1 MYALARAAVVDRR
14 GCAWTRGQQLQRGQ
28 DSSARRETNNTP
40 HSTQDAC
47 LCAAGG
53 GCARWQRRRQAG
65 RQAEEQASSS
75 SSSSG
80 SSWGQSDL
88 GAAPPP
94 VRDPDLQRRRER
106 ERPPPA
112 TPRCTPNH
120 APTEPTPQCTPHH
133 TGLCPS
139 PPPHPSTPHLAA
151 AAAAAGVA
159 VTVSR
164 LAMFRSTHPG
174 LAATG
179 LPGVA
184 RGRAGGRCCDPYM
197 HADITSNT
205 AEPSPLPSLPPS
217 SCAWRQ
223 AARTELTTR
232 DLPHN
237 PRRGPGPVVRKSSVL
252 SPSPLLTDALSLQDR
267 RAADRHVERKPA
279 PKYRVPL
286 APQWPMEPLLSLFIS
301 ACMPR
306 LRLNSTRTTPPNRCC
321 SSGLREPS
329 IFALQTCS
337 LCMKK
342 KRRTEWRRAKVMLLT
357 NPEPCFLCLCGT
369 CRRPA
374 APLLDTSAAPS

>member
-1 MYALARAAVVDRR
+1 MDAL
-14 GCAWTRGQQLQRGQ
+14 GPE
-28 DSSARRETNNTP
+28 DSSCSGARTRARGAKQTT
-40 HSTQDAC
+40 HRTAHKTLAC
-47 LCAAGG
+47 APQEEVAHGGNGG
-53 GCARWQRRRQAG
+53 GRQAG
-65 RQAEEQASSS
+65 RQRS
-75 SSSSG
+75 
-80 SSWGQSDL
+80 
-88 GAAPPP
+88 
-94 VRDPDLQRRRER
+94 RR
-106 ERPPPA
+106 
-112 TPRCTPNH
+112 
-120 APTEPTPQCTPHH
+120 
-133 TGLCPS
+133 
-139 PPPHPSTPHLAA
+139 AA
-151 AAAAAGVA
+151 AAAAAGPLG
-159 VTVSR
+159 VSLIWVLLLLLCAILTCR
-164 LAMFRSTHPG
+164 EGES
-174 LAATG
+174 
-179 LPGVA
+179 A
-184 RGRAGGRCCDPYM
+184 RGPPPPRPGARP
-197 HADITSNT
+197 ITRPQSPHHSALHT
-205 AEPSPLPSLPPS
+205 TPHRPLPLPSPSPQHTAPGCCCCCWSGCNRVAVGHVPLHPPWSCGDGPPGCGSWAGGWPLLRPIHACRHHQQHRRAVPPPLPPS

>member
-1 MYALARAAVVDRR
+1 MA
-14 GCAWTRGQQLQRGQ
+14 T
-28 DSSARRETNNTP
+28 EE
-40 HSTQDAC
+40 
-47 LCAAGG
+47 AG
-53 GCARWQRRRQAG
+53 RQAG
-65 RQAEEQASSS
+65 RQRSRRAAAAAAAGPLGVSLIWVLLLLLCAILTCREGESARGPPPPRPGARPITRPQSPHHSAHHTTQAS
-75 SSSSG
+75 
-80 SSWGQSDL
+80 
-88 GAAPPP
+88 APPLP
-94 VRDPDLQRRRER
+94 L
-106 ERPPPA
+106 
-112 TPRCTPNH
+112 T
-120 APTEPTPQCTPHH
+120 
-133 TGLCPS
+133 
-139 PPPHPSTPHLAA
+139 PSTPHLAA
-151 AAAAAGVA
+151 AAARVA
-159 VTVSR
+159 VAVSR